1 MKKVIEQQLDSSAEL
16 ESTITQETTKSIQ
29 QNKKEENKVLGVS
42 RLDNSKNN
50 ESQESVSTWYIN
62 YHYIK

>member
-16 ESTITQETTKSIQ
+16 ESTITQETTKSTQ

-50 ESQESVSTWYIN
+50 ESQESVSI
-62 YHYIK
+62 